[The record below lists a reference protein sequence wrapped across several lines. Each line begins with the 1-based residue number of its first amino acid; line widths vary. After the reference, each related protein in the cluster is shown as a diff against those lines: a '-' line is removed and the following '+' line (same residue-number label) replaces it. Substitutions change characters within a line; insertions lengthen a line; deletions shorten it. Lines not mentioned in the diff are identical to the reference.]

1 MNTKTLFFA
10 AWLLLCLNATAQVGI
25 NQAGDPPDASAGL
38 DVNFTDKGFLMPR
51 LTADQISAI
60 SNPAVGLTIFNLAIN
75 KPVFYDGVQW
85 RTYDGQAYSTCG
97 YTLHIS
103 HFSGQVA
110 PVNKEVTYST
120 VGDIAGEPGKCW
132 ITGNLGA
139 TQRATYIDDATE
151 TSAGWYFQFNRKKG
165 YMHDGVTRLPGTW
178 ESSVP
183 ASSDWLAANDPCTYE
198 LGSVWRLPTQT
209 EWSNVMTSGS
219 WASWQGPW
227 NSGLKL
233 HYAGYL
239 TYNDGSLADR
249 GTAGYY
255 WSSTQTQ
262 DDNGYRLNFID
273 ATCSVGSA
281 DKRSGFPVRCVMCPS
296 PGPETPLAGI
306 NIQSTTQIQWN
317 WIGQGEYNGFKW
329 STVSD
334 YATATNMGIGTS
346 YTETGL
352 EVGITCTRYV
362 WAYNECG
369 YSLPL
374 TLTAATLTSG
384 CGVLTINHVAGNVA
398 PVDKTVNY
406 GTEINLPGEPGKC
419 WITSNLGADHQ
430 ATSAFDATEPSA
442 GWYWQF
448 NRMQGYKH
456 DGNSR
461 TPVDGWLTEIGE
473 DANWQTAN
481 DPCAIELGAGWR
493 IPTTTEWSNVYN
505 AGGWATITVA
515 YNTSM
520 KLHTAGKLEYYD
532 GELHDRGG
540 SGNWWTSNQAY
551 WGQGYYFWLYNNT
564 WQSIQ
569 SYPKWSANSLRCIK
583 EQ

>member
-1 MNTKTLFFA
+1 MKVKALFFTG
-10 AWLLLCLNATAQVGI
+10 WLLLCFAATAQVGI
-25 NQAGDPPDASAGL
+25 NQGGDPPDASAGL

-51 LTADQISAI
+51 LTADEISGI
-60 SNPAVGLTIFNLAIN
+60 QNPAVGLTVFSLMLN

-97 YTLHIS
+97 YTVHIS
-103 HFSGQVA
+103 HHAGPVA

-120 VGDIAGEPGKCW
+120 ASSIAGEPGKCW
-132 ITGNLGA
+132 ITSNLGA
-139 TQRATYIDDATE
+139 SHQAASADDATE
-151 TSAGWYFQFNRKKG
+151 AAAGWYFQFNRKQG
-165 YMHDGVTRLPGTW
+165 HQHDGVTG
-178 ESSVP
+178 VP
-183 ASSDWLAANDPCTYE
+183 ALWDAGVPVSGDWSSANDPCTYE
-198 LGSVWRLPTQT
+198 LGSVWRIPTQT
-209 EWSNVMTSGS
+209 EWYNVMTSGS
-219 WASWQGPW
+219 WATPLGPW

-239 TYNDGSLADR
+239 TNDGGNLSDR

-262 DDNGYRLNFID
+262 DGNSYRLYF
-273 ATCSVGSA
+273 TESSCELGTA

-296 PGPETPLAGI
+296 PGPETPLVGI
-306 NIQSTTQIQWN
+306 HNPSTTQIQWN
-317 WIGQGEYNGFKW
+317 WVGQGEYNGFKW
-329 STVSD
+329 GTTSD
-334 YATATNMGIGTS
+334 YATATDMGTGTS
-346 YTETGL
+346 YTESGL
-352 EVGITCTRYV
+352 QVGATYTRYV

-374 TLTAATLTSG
+374 TITASTLTSG
-384 CGVLTINHVAGNVA
+384 CGILTINHVAGNVA
-398 PVDKTVNY
+398 PVNKTVNY

-430 ATSAFDATEPSA
+430 ATSANDVTEPSA

-448 NRMQGYKH
+448 NRMQGFKH
-456 DGNSR
+456 DGITR
-461 TPVDGWLTEIGE
+461 TPIEGWITENCE

-493 IPTTTEWSNVYN
+493 IPTMTEWSNVYN
-505 AGGWATITVA
+505 VGGWTNISSG
-515 YNTSM
+515 YSSSL

-540 SGNWWTSNQAY
+540 TGNWWTSNQSAVC
-551 WGQGYYFWLYNNT
+551 QGYYFMLYNNT
-564 WQSIQ
+564 WQPILG
-569 SYPKWSANSLRCIK
+569 YTKWAANSLRCIK